1 MSGVGDGPL
10 EVAGRTVE
18 VSNAAKVLFPDAD
31 ITKGDLVGYYRD
43 VSESMLPH
51 MAERPLTL
59 QRFPDGIDAGGFYQ
73 KEASDHFPD
82 WIATVQV
89 PRRGE
94 RGEVNHVVCEDAA
107 TLVYLANQGTI
118 TFHVTPARSDRLEVP
133 DVVVFDLDPTED
145 ADLAP
150 VRAAARSLRDVLR
163 EIGLEPFLQT
173 TGSKG
178 YHVVAPVEP
187 RYDFDRARAFAR
199 ALVEVVATR
208 APQHLTTE
216 VRKTKRDGRVFL
228 DTARNGY
235 AQTFVAPYSV
245 RPRAGAPVATPLG
258 WDELGRIDPRSY
270 TVRNVRRRL
279 AQKDDPW
286 ADLDASQGDLR
297 AAAGRLDD
305 LRAEEIDG

>member
-1 MSGVGDGPL
+1 VSGVGDGPL

-18 VSNAAKVLFPDAD
+18 VSHAAKVLFPGDD
-31 ITKGDLVGYYRD
+31 IDKGDLVGYYRD
-43 VSESMLPH
+43 VSELMLPH
-51 MAERPLTL
+51 IVERPLTL
-59 QRFPDGIDAGGFYQ
+59 QRYPDGIGAGGFYQ

-82 WIATVQV
+82 WIATVGV

-94 RGEVNHVVCEDAA
+94 GGEVNHVVCDDAA

-118 TFHVTPARSDRLEVP
+118 TFHVTPARSSHLDVP

-150 VRAAARSLRDVLR
+150 VRAAARTLRDVLR
-163 EIGLEPFLQT
+163 AVGLEPFLQT

-178 YHVVAPVEP
+178 YHVVVPVEP
-187 RYDFDRARAFAR
+187 RYDFERARAFAR
-199 ALVEVVATR
+199 ALAEVVATR
-208 APQHLTTE
+208 DPAHLTTE
-216 VRKTKRDGRVFL
+216 VRKAKRGGRVFL

-245 RPRAGAPVATPLG
+245 RPRAGAPVATPLD
-258 WDELGRIDPRSY
+258 WDELGRIDPRAY

-279 AQKDDPW
+279 AQKEDPW
-286 ADLDASQGDLR
+286 ADLAASQKDLR
-297 AAAGRLDD
+297 AAAGRLDE
-305 LRAEEIDG
+305 LRAEEIER